1 VVAVFVSFQALPICL
16 PNFLIE
22 HDVVNLVVNL
32 ATQIPTHLQVVFVSV
47 SLTFFVF
54 LVQVSTSRE
63 VLAQCVQDDSVSPVH
78 VVLALAH
85 AGSELAEMAVFV
97 LE

>member
-22 HDVVNLVVNL
+22 HDVVNL